1 MRTRT
6 ASRLVLGFAAAGLA
20 ASVYLTIA
28 HYTSPRLLACGSSG
42 LVNCERV
49 TTSQQSTVLGIPVA
63 LLGCVFFATMLVL
76 SLPAMWDRP
85 RLRWVR
91 LLGASAGMAFVLW
104 LIYAEIVVIGAICL
118 WCTFV
123 HVCTFGIFVV
133 VLFEGSRPPQP

>member
-49 TTSQQSTVLGIPVA
+49 TTSRQSTALGIPVA
-63 LLGCVFFATMLVL
+63 VLGCVFFVTTLAISIP
-76 SLPAMWDRP
+76 SLWDRM
-85 RLRWVR
+85 RWVR
-91 LLGASAGMAFVLW
+91 LLVACVGMAFVVW
-104 LIYAEIVVIGAICL
+104 LVYAEIVVIGSVCL

-123 HVCTFGIFVV
+123 HLCTFGIFVV

>member
-6 ASRLVLGFAAAGLA
+6 ASLVVLGLAAAGLA
-20 ASVYLTIA
+20 ASIYLTVA

-49 TTSQQSTVLGIPVA
+49 TTSRQSTALGIPVA
-63 LLGCVFFATMLVL
+63 VLGSVFFATTLAISIP
-76 SLPAMWDRP
+76 SLWD

-91 LLGASAGMAFVLW
+91 LLVASVGMAFVVW
-104 LIYAEIVVIGAICL
+104 LVYAEIAVIGAICL

-123 HVCTFGIFVV
+123 HLCTFGIFVI
-133 VLFEGSRPPQP
+133 VLFEASRPPQP